1 MSFTAKKYSGVAQQT
16 DGKRELTSVDKNWE
30 RWLDNHGDRIF
41 RLSLRLCG
49 GCHADAED
57 LTQEALIAA
66 FQSRPRFAG
75 RAKVT
80 TYLHAVTVN
89 CWRKRLRS
97 APPPTL
103 ALLET
108 EAAPQNVIHQHFT
121 RLSLDAAVAQ
131 LSQAQREAFVLVK
144 AEGLTHKE
152 AAQVLG
158 VPQGT
163 VQSRVHEATLRLR
176 TLLSEEDFR

>member
-1 MSFTAKKYSGVAQQT
+1 M
-16 DGKRELTSVDKNWE
+16 
-30 RWLDNHGDRIF
+30 
-41 RLSLRLCG
+41 
-49 GCHADAED
+49 
-57 LTQEALIAA
+57 
-66 FQSRPRFAG
+66 
-75 RAKVT
+75 T

-108 EAAPQNVIHQHFT
+108 EAAPQDVIHQHFT

-163 VQSRVHEATLRLR
+163 VQSRVHEAILRLR

>member
-1 MSFTAKKYSGVAQQT
+1 M
-16 DGKRELTSVDKNWE
+16 DKNWE
-30 RWLDNHGDRIF
+30 RWLDSHGDRIF

-49 GCHADAED
+49 GCYADAED

-75 RAKVT
+75 RAKLAT
-80 TYLHAVTVN
+80 FLHAVALN

-97 APPPTL
+97 APPQALP
-103 ALLET
+103 LLET
-108 EAAPQNVIHQHFT
+108 DTAPGNAISAHLT

-131 LSQAQREAFVLVK
+131 LSEAQREAFVLVK

-152 AAQVLG
+152 AAAVLG

-163 VQSRVHEATLRLR
+163 VQSRVHEAILRLR